1 MFAYYMLNLINYI
14 GKRGKLVDGSV
25 ITTRWVCFFA
35 PLFPLDSFRFWLG
48 GKEPKTF
55 YQRKLF
61 ANSLSVEIPLDWI
74 NVSLVY
80 SVYLFI
86 AAFASYL
93 LQSKTFVI
101 VFSVMFFCIYSLHV
115 FLKYSEKK
123 FYAIEK
129 EKTFQCEKCKAKFN
143 ILKLNVK
150 HKYFQCPKCKSVNS
164 F

>member
-1 MFAYYMLNLINYI
+1 MLNFINYI

-25 ITTRWVCFFA
+25 ITTKWFCVFA
-35 PLFPLDSFRFWLG
+35 PLFPLASYRFWAEG
-48 GKEPKTF
+48 AEPNLF

-61 ANSLSVEIPLDWI
+61 AKSLSVEIPFDWI
-74 NVSLVY
+74 HVTLVY

-93 LQSKTFVI
+93 FQSKTSVI
-101 VFSVMFFCIYSLHV
+101 VFSVMFLCVYSLHI

-123 FYAIEK
+123 FYVIDK
-129 EKTFQCEKCKAKFN
+129 EKPFQCKECKTKFN

-150 HKYFQCPKCKSVNS
+150 HKYFQCPKCKSVNT